1 MRCFEAAGVR
11 ITQSGLQETE
21 PTIQTN
27 VHPIESSKKLP
38 LVNVQAVPIK
48 SNLNQIQQQT
58 MVSDCRSICGSSRET
73 RGRVI
78 SQLVDAGTVD
88 RSTVSGRPR
97 GFTLRWC

>member
-58 MVSDCRSICGSSRET
+58 WSATAGRSAVLHVRREV
-73 RGRVI
+73 G
-78 SQLVDAGTVD
+78 
-88 RSTVSGRPR
+88 
-97 GFTLRWC
+97 